1 MRLGI
6 VQAPIRRAS
15 SGAGLSVA
23 LYAPC
28 RHLQQPA
35 TALEKTNVIR
45 SGRIRAVRQ
54 NYRRWQFGPA
64 RTSSYR
70 HSLPY

>member
-35 TALEKTNVIR
+35 DRAREDERDLIR
-45 SGRIRAVRQ
+45 PDSRGEAELSPSGESR
-54 NYRRWQFGPA
+54 PA
-64 RTSSYR
+64 GTS
-70 HSLPY
+70 